1 VVVAIPLDIIFFWYF
16 VLPIIGLI
24 LLAVTPI
31 LLFWLYFRYFHK
43 TARKLN
49 SFIRKKQPIAIIT
62 YDTGKSVLVGLQETR
77 GEGIVRTT
85 GGKYKFLPRPPEKT
99 EGVEGQDRGELEKL
113 YSDLVLKRTF
123 LEGTGVPLFFGY
135 SGKICLMN
143 PDVLALAEI
152 ASKLEAKKKK
162 QTDDGKSKDKE
173 ETLITLLDPRKIKNL
188 ISGSYTESQAL
199 ALVRDTEELMREELG
214 SARKYMLPIMTI
226 IIVMFVAAII
236 MKVLGI
242 A

>member
-1 VVVAIPLDIIFFWYF
+1 VVVAVPLDIVFLWYF
-16 VLPIIGLI
+16 ILPVAGLI

-49 SFIRKKQPIAIIT
+49 SFIRRKQPIAIIT

-85 GGKYKFLPRPPEKT
+85 GGRYKILPRPPKKT
-99 EGVEGQDRGELEKL
+99 EGAEGQNPDELEKL

-123 LEGTGVPLFFGY
+123 LEDTGVPLFFGY
-135 SGKICLMN
+135 SGKICLLN
-143 PDVLALAEI
+143 PDVLALAET
-152 ASKLEAKKKK
+152 ASKLEAAKNCE
-162 QTDDGKSKDKE
+162 QTDDGRE
-173 ETLITLLDPRKIKNL
+173 APPITLLDPRKIKNL
-188 ISGSYTESQAL
+188 ISGSFTESQAL
-199 ALVRDTEELMREELG
+199 AIVRDTEEIMREELG
-214 SARKYMLPIMTI
+214 STRKYMLPIMTI
-226 IIVMFVAAII
+226 IILMFVAAIV
-236 MKVLGI
+236 MKILGL